1 MALMSSMYSYLIFG
15 SIIYAFTH
23 VMNNTYKACSQ
34 GSPVTSKVMLPPS
47 CLPAKF
53 LQKTNQP
60 SQNLEFISI
69 RSKSNDDDGGSSSS
83 STDQILTRN
92 FIFVGRVWLRDSWKG
107 FGGETQRVWLRSSIG
122 LVEKLGL
129 RSSKG
134 LVEMQ
139 AWAEKLKGFG

>member
-1 MALMSSMYSYLIFG
+1 MALMGLMYSYLIFG

-23 VMNNTYKACSQ
+23 VMNNTYKDCSQ

-53 LQKTNQP
+53 LQKTDQP

-69 RSKSNDDDGGSSSS
+69 RSRRNDDDDGGGGISSSS

-92 FIFVGRVWLRDSWKG
+92 FIFVGRVWLRDS
-107 FGGETQRVWLRSSIG
+107 
-122 LVEKLGL
+122 
-129 RSSKG
+129 
-134 LVEMQ
+134 
-139 AWAEKLKGFG
+139 